1 MTQTAKNYAQAL
13 FELHVDAESVKT
25 TEEILKTV
33 PEVGRS
39 LTNPT
44 ISFRVKEQIIGR
56 IFPGEM
62 RNFIKVVCRNQ
73 KADMLEEIFQAYR
86 EIERKQSKALEAT
99 LLYVTAPTKE
109 QQEKLASY
117 FGVSLFYLRGESNDR
132 TRQEDW
138 MSEGYSGADEE
149 PVYRPAPAPKKM
161 KAEAPAQGATMLDA
175 LFGGR
180 QAREQFRAMVL
191 EVLRSPE
198 GQEVV
203 AQAVWKELAKRK

>member
-1 MTQTAKNYAQAL
+1 MITLAQRIEELRTQRGMSRPGLSAALGLPKNAIEK
-13 FELHVDAESVKT
+13 FET
-25 TEEILKTV
+25 
-33 PEVGRS
+33 GRQ
-39 LTNPT
+39 T
-44 ISFRVKEQIIGR
+44 
-56 IFPGEM
+56 
-62 RNFIKVVCRNQ
+62 
-73 KADMLEEIFQAYR
+73 
-86 EIERKQSKALEAT
+86 
-99 LLYVTAPTKE
+99 PTKE

-161 KAEAPAQGATMLDA
+161 KAEAPSQGATMLDA

>member
-1 MTQTAKNYAQAL
+1 MVTMAQRIEALRTEAGLARVPASLELGFPKNAFEKFETGRQT
-13 FELHVDAESVKT
+13 
-25 TEEILKTV
+25 
-33 PEVGRS
+33 
-39 LTNPT
+39 
-44 ISFRVKEQIIGR
+44 
-56 IFPGEM
+56 
-62 RNFIKVVCRNQ
+62 
-73 KADMLEEIFQAYR
+73 
-86 EIERKQSKALEAT
+86 
-99 LLYVTAPTKE
+99 PTKE

-149 PVYRPAPAPKKM
+149 
-161 KAEAPAQGATMLDA
+161 ATMLDA

-198 GQEVV
+198 GQEVI